1 MIWILALL
9 TSFYLTAQVTT
20 SAALITTS
28 GTAIFPIDPTQRG
41 NDIAQMVQT
50 LNNPPFSGG
59 FTSVS
64 LQLRNNTLIQNVTS
78 IKKSTHSTILI
89 VTYKIGTTAN
99 YIPLLVEQIVDV
111 IYNNQGVFG
120 PFTPHLV
127 SGVLPYFSMDEAKR
141 TEDLKETVRILLND
155 QPYSAGN
162 PTVNIQ
168 LSLSGSPFAGMPP
181 SQNGIIPSVRSITI
195 DKATNKTLMIINYKP
210 ANQTEHFVAAPEQ
223 VINILYNQP
232 NSPIQLQ

>member
-1 MIWILALL
+1 MIWMLALFA
-9 TSFYLTAQVTT
+9 SFSLFSQVTT

-41 NDIAQMVQT
+41 DDITQMVEALQK
-50 LNNPPFSGG
+50 PPYSSGFS
-59 FTSVS
+59 SVS
-64 LQLRNNTLIQNVTS
+64 LQLRNNTLIQNVSS
-78 IKKSTHSTILI
+78 IQKSTHSSILI
-89 VTYKIGTTAN
+89 VTYKTGTTSN

-111 IYNNQGVFG
+111 IYTSPGIVG
-120 PFTPHLV
+120 PFSPHLV

-141 TEDLKETVRILLND
+141 ADDIKETIRSLLKD
-155 QPYSAGN
+155 LPYRSGS

-168 LSLSGSPFAGMPP
+168 LSLTGSSFAGIPP
-181 SQNGIIPSVRSITI
+181 SQNGIIPNVQSITL
-195 DKATNKTLMIINYKP
+195 DKATNKTLMIINYSVG
-210 ANQTEHFVAAPEQ
+210 NQTGYFVAAPEQ